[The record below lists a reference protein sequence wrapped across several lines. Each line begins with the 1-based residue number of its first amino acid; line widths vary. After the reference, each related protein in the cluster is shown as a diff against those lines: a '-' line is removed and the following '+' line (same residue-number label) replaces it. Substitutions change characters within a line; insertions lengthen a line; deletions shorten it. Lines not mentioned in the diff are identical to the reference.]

1 MAGPRDRF
9 EQGIAMQF
17 SIAQRTHG
25 WITAIALTLIVAVAG
40 CGYRRPALA
49 QVEALVT
56 LDGEPVAAADV
67 TLVPVGP
74 GRAARGL
81 ANDAGQVVFST
92 YGSRDGVIPG
102 NYKAIV
108 AKRELTK
115 SGSRKMEVLRSAAA
129 PSDPTAS
136 ESMVEF
142 TDNDYRHL
150 LPAKYAGLATTD
162 LTVTV
167 ERRTRRLTLAL
178 SSAASGGGR

>member
-1 MAGPRDRF
+1 M
-9 EQGIAMQF
+9 
-17 SIAQRTHG
+17 
-25 WITAIALTLIVAVAG
+25 AIALALIVAVPG
-40 CGYRRPALA
+40 CGYRRPSLA

-56 LDGEPVAAADV
+56 LDDEPVAEADV

-81 ANDAGQVVFST
+81 ANDAGLVVFST

-102 NYKAIV
+102 SYKALV
-108 AKRELTK
+108 AKREFTK
-115 SGSRKMEVLRSAAA
+115 SGSRKIEAVRSTPP

-136 ESMVEF
+136 ETMVEF
-142 TDNDYRHL
+142 TENDYRHL

-167 ERRTRRLTLAL
+167 ERRTRRVTLAL

>member
-1 MAGPRDRF
+1 
-9 EQGIAMQF
+9 
-17 SIAQRTHG
+17 
-25 WITAIALTLIVAVAG
+25 
-40 CGYRRPALA
+40 LA

-67 TLVPVGP
+67 TLVPVGS

-81 ANDAGQVVFST
+81 GNDAGLVVFST

-102 NYKAIV
+102 SYKALV

-115 SGSRKMEVLRSAAA
+115 SGSRKMEVSRSAAP
-129 PSDPTAS
+129 PSDFMAS

-142 TDNDYRHL
+142 TDDDYRHL
-150 LPAKYAGLATTD
+150 LPTKYAGLATTD
-162 LTVTV
+162 LAVTV

-178 SSAASGGGR
+178 SSAASGSGR